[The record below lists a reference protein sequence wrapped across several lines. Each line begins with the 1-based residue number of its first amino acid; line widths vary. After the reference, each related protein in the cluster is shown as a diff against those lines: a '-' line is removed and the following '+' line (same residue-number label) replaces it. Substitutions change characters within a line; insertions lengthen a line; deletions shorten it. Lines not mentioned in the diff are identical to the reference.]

1 MHELSLALEV
11 LGLVTSE
18 AAKNRVKVIHEV
30 QIEIGKISGVES
42 GVFQTALEI
51 SARNSILDKARII
64 IINTP
69 GMGKCIHCGEEFEM
83 EDLLA
88 LCPNCQHQP
97 SEITGGKELKVLS
110 LTGE

>member
-18 AAKNRVKVIHEV
+18 AVKNRVKVIHEV
-30 QIEIGKISGVES
+30 QIEIGKISGVDSE
-42 GVFQTALEI
+42 VFKTALEI
-51 SARNSILDKARII
+51 SARSSILDKARII
-64 IINTP
+64 IINSP
-69 GMGKCIHCGEEFEM
+69 GIGICMHCGESFEM

-110 LTGE
+110 MMGE

>member
-18 AAKNRVKVIHEV
+18 AAKNKVKIIHEI
-30 QIEIGKISGVES
+30 QIEVGKISGVES
-42 GVFQTALEI
+42 QVFQTALEI

-64 IINTP
+64 IIHTP
-69 GMGKCIHCGEEFEM
+69 GMGKCMNCGEEFEM

-88 LCPNCQHQP
+88 LCPSCQHQP

-110 LTGE
+110 MMAE

>member
-11 LGLVTSE
+11 LGLVTNE
-18 AAKNRVKVIHEV
+18 AAKNRVKVIYEI

-42 GVFQTALEI
+42 DVFQTALEI
-51 SARNSILDKARII
+51 TARNSILDKAKII
-64 IINTP
+64 IIKSP
-69 GMGKCIHCGEEFEM
+69 GKGRCMNCREEFEM

-88 LCPNCQHQP
+88 LCPICQHRP

-110 LTGE
+110 MMGE

>member
-11 LGLVTSE
+11 LGLVTIE
-18 AAKNRVKVIHEV
+18 AAKNRVKVIHEI

-51 SARNSILDKARII
+51 TARNSILEKAKII
-64 IINTP
+64 ILNPP
-69 GMGKCIHCGEEFEM
+69 GKGRCMNCGEEFEM

-110 LTGE
+110 MIGE

>member
-18 AAKNRVKVIHEV
+18 AAKNRVTVIHEV

-51 SARNSILDKARII
+51 SCRNSILDKAKII

-69 GMGKCIHCGEEFEM
+69 GMGRCRNCREEFIM
-83 EDLLA
+83 EDMLA
-88 LCPNCQHQP
+88 LCPSCQHQP